1 MTAHNM
7 AMSGFKRLS
16 IQSKMIL
23 LLLVVSLTSIASMA
37 WIVYTIAKP
46 SLTRA
51 VENQLQGVRIA
62 KTETL
67 EIMVKALHDQIL
79 LLSARQSTIDAMRD
93 FRQAYR
99 QLGDA
104 TLATTESQKLEDFYR
119 NEFLPLLDKNVMG
132 VPVLE
137 QYLPTRPAE
146 RYLQYHYIIDN
157 PDPYEKKQGLTIA
170 PTDTSAYGKAHA
182 KHHKN
187 FTRITNIFGFGDMY
201 LIDAETQDIVYSFQ
215 KTTDFGTNLTTGPYA
230 NTKMSNQARSLL
242 NSKDNDDF
250 RFAGFEPF
258 RPNLGKPE
266 GFVMSP
272 VFDGPE
278 MLGILV
284 VEFPIDR
291 FNKVLTGNY
300 GWREEGLGNTGE
312 CFLVG
317 SDGTLRSDSR
327 FMHEDPQGFIQNLRQ
342 SNIPSQIVDQIA
354 SQGTPTC
361 ALPVDSQ
368 SVKAALRGQSGIAKT
383 IGYLGEPVLSAYGP
397 LEIGTTRWAV
407 ITEIDAVE
415 ADAPIQSFRRTV
427 IIMATGMA
435 LGVTLLALIS
445 ASMLTRPLRL
455 LNEGAR
461 RLAAGETD
469 VRVDLDSHDEFG
481 ELGRVF
487 NQMSESISRQTERL
501 ENQVRENQELLLNIL
516 PASAVAQWH
525 GGNDKTSRQFADITV
540 LFAEVLG
547 LEALGDQHGETKA
560 LSILCDLIEAF
571 DEAAEESGIE
581 KVRAIGGAYLAACGL
596 SVTRPDH
603 TRRIILFALEM
614 VRIIGI
620 FNRDYHAD
628 LDIAVGINS
637 GPVVGGVVG
646 RRKFLYDLW
655 GDTVTIAR
663 KLACGQGGAIRV
675 TPQVR
680 ERMGEQFQFRGPTQV
695 EGDMKVPEL
704 WEVAG

>member
-1 MTAHNM
+1 M
-7 AMSGFKRLS
+7 ATSGFKRLS

-23 LLLVVSLTSIASMA
+23 LLLGVSLTSIAAMA
-37 WIVYTIAKP
+37 WIGYATAKT
-46 SLTRA
+46 SLTHA
-51 VENQLQGVRIA
+51 IENQLQGVRVA
-62 KTETL
+62 KTRTL
-67 EIMVKALHDQIL
+67 EMMIQSLREQVL

-93 FRQAYR
+93 FRKAYR

-104 TLATTESQKLEDFYR
+104 TLTKAESQKLEDFYR
-119 NEFLPLLDKNVMG
+119 NDFLPLLDKNVLG
-132 VPVLE
+132 VPVPE

-146 RYLQYHYIIDN
+146 RYLQYHYIVDN
-157 PDPYEKKQGLTIA
+157 PNPYEKKQGLTLSS
-170 PTDTSAYGKAHA
+170 TDTSSYGKAHA
-182 KHHKN
+182 VHHKN
-187 FTRITNIFGFGDMY
+187 FTRVANIFGLHDLY
-201 LIDAETQDIVYSFQ
+201 LIDSETQDIVYSFQ

-230 NTKMSNQARSLL
+230 NTKMSAQVHSLL
-242 NSKDNDDF
+242 NSKDNDDY

-258 RPNLGKPE
+258 RPDLGKPE

-300 GWREEGLGNTGE
+300 GWREEGLGKTGE
-312 CFLVG
+312 CYLVG
-317 SDGTLRSDSR
+317 GDGTLRSDSR
-327 FMHEDPQGFIQNLRQ
+327 FMHEDPQGFMQNLRQ

-354 SQGTPTC
+354 SQGTPIC
-361 ALPVDSQ
+361 ALPVDST
-368 SVKAALRGQSGIAKT
+368 SVKAALLGQAGIAKT
-383 IGYLGEPVLSAYGP
+383 IGYRGEPVLSAYGP
-397 LEIGTTRWAV
+397 LEMGTIRWAV
-407 ITEIDAVE
+407 IAEIDADE
-415 ADAPIQSFRRTV
+415 ADAPIHAFGRTV
-427 IIMATGMA
+427 IIVATGMA
-435 LGVTLLALIS
+435 LAVTLLALIS

-455 LNEGAR
+455 LSAGAR
-461 RLAAGETD
+461 RLAAGDTN
-469 VRVDLDSHDEFG
+469 VHVNLDSHDEFG

-525 GGNDKTSRQFADITV
+525 EGNDKTSRQFADVTV
-540 LFAEVLG
+540 LFAKVQG
-547 LEALGDQHGETKA
+547 LEELGEQVGETKT

-581 KVRAIGGAYLAACGL
+581 KVRAIGGSYLAACGL
-596 SVTRPDH
+596 SVKRPDH
-603 TRRIILFALEM
+603 TRRIILFAKEM
-614 VRIIGI
+614 VRIVGI
-620 FNRDYHAD
+620 FNRDFHAD
-628 LDIAVGINS
+628 LSIAVGINS

-655 GDTVTIAR
+655 GDTVIIAK
-663 KLACGQGGAIRV
+663 KLAGSQGGAIRV

-680 ERMGEQFQFRGPTQV
+680 EHMGEQFQFSGPVRLQD
-695 EGDMKVPEL
+695 DMKVPEL
-704 WEVAG
+704 WEVMD

>member
-1 MTAHNM
+1 M

-23 LLLVVSLTSIASMA
+23 LLLVVSLTSIAAMA
-37 WIVYTIAKP
+37 WIGYANART
-46 SLTRA
+46 SLTHA
-51 VENQLQGVRIA
+51 IENQLQGVRVA
-62 KTETL
+62 KTRTL
-67 EIMVKALHDQIL
+67 EMMIHSLRDQVL

-99 QLGDA
+99 QLGDT
-104 TLATTESQKLEDFYR
+104 TLTEAESQKIEDFYR
-119 NEFLPLLDKNVMG
+119 NDFLPMLDKNVVGMP
-132 VPVLE
+132 VPE

-146 RYLQYHYIIDN
+146 RYLQYHYIVEN
-157 PDPYEKKQGLTIA
+157 PYPYENKQGLTQA
-170 PTDTSAYGKAHA
+170 PTDTTTYGKEHT

-187 FTRITNIFGFGDMY
+187 FIRVADIFNFGDLY

-215 KTTDFGTNLTTGPYA
+215 KTTDFGTNLATGPYA
-230 NTKMSNQARSLL
+230 NTKMATQVSSLL
-242 NSKDNDDF
+242 DSKDNDDY

-258 RPNLGKPE
+258 RPDLGKPE

-300 GWREEGLGNTGE
+300 DWREEGLGKTGE
-312 CFLVG
+312 CYLVG

-342 SNIPSQIVDQIA
+342 SNIPSRIVDQIA
-354 SQGTPTC
+354 TQGSPMCT
-361 ALPVDSQ
+361 LPVDST

-383 IGYLGEPVLSAYGP
+383 IGYRGEPVLSAYGP
-397 LEIGTTRWAV
+397 LEIGTSRWA
-407 ITEIDAVE
+407 IIAEIDAEE
-415 ADAPIQSFRRTV
+415 ADAPIQAFGRTV
-427 IIMATGMA
+427 IIVATGMA
-435 LGVTLLALIS
+435 LAVTLLALIS
-445 ASMLTRPLRL
+445 ASILTRPLRL

-461 RLAAGETD
+461 RLAAGDID
-469 VRVDLDSHDEFG
+469 VRVNLVSHDEFG
-481 ELGRVF
+481 ELGRAF
-487 NQMSESISRQTERL
+487 NQMSESIGRQTERL
-501 ENQVRENQELLLNIL
+501 ENQVRKNQELLLNIL

-525 GGNDKTSRQFADITV
+525 EGNDKASRQFADVTV
-540 LFAEVLG
+540 LFARVQG
-547 LEALGDQHGETKA
+547 LEELGEQVGETKT

-571 DEAAEESGIE
+571 DEAAEETSIE

-603 TRRIILFALEM
+603 TRRVILFAQEM
-614 VRIIGI
+614 VRIVGL
-620 FNRDYHAD
+620 FNRDYRTD
-628 LDIAVGINS
+628 LSIVVGINS

-663 KLACGQGGAIRV
+663 KLAASQGAAIRV

-680 ERMGEQFQFRGPTQV
+680 ERMGEQFQFKGPTRLQD
-695 EGDMKVPEL
+695 DMKVPEL